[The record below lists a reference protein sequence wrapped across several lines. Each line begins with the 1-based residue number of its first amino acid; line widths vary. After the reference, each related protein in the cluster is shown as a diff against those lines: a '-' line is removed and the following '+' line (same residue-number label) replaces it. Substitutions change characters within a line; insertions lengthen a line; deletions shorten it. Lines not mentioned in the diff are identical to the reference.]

1 MPFNLK
7 KEACL
12 CKSLERAFFIA
23 HMKTVYKGN
32 LACFIPVQ
40 VFGAGGQEPRMQQ
53 KGSNGAFANLS
64 ERVRPLTPTFQFM
77 FF

>member
-1 MPFNLK
+1 
-7 KEACL
+7 
-12 CKSLERAFFIA
+12 
-23 HMKTVYKGN
+23 MKMVYKGN

-40 VFGAGGQEPRMQQ
+40 VFGAGGQEPRMRQ
-53 KGSNGAFANLS
+53 KGSRGAFANLS